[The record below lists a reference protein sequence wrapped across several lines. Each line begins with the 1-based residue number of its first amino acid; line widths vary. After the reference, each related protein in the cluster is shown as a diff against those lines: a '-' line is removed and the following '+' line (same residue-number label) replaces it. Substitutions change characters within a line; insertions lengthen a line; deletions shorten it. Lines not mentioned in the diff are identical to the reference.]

1 MANYVGKILIEK
13 PVFERYH
20 HVSGNYIYVGYN
32 LRFHPVIKRL
42 QELLEGQKII
52 NAVVYAGQYLPDWR
66 LGTEYQNSYSAR
78 RTDGGGVLRDLSH
91 ELDYLQLLFNGWE
104 SVVANGGQLS
114 SLEITSEDSVS
125 ILLKME
131 KCRDVCLH
139 LNYLDRLAR
148 RFIVV
153 NTDQGT
159 ISADLISGEIV
170 ADGVTEKLT
179 CDRDE
184 PYQQMHQAILSNN
197 GNGVATL
204 AEGLAVL
211 ELIEGAELSLKKQAW
226 IEKTK
231 N

>member
-1 MANYVGKILIEK
+1 
-13 PVFERYH
+13 
-20 HVSGNYIYVGYN
+20 
-32 LRFHPVIKRL
+32 
-42 QELLEGQKII
+42 
-52 NAVVYAGQYLPDWR
+52 
-66 LGTEYQNSYSAR
+66 
-78 RTDGGGVLRDLSH
+78 
-91 ELDYLQLLFNGWE
+91 LDYLQLLFNGWE

-159 ISADLISGEIV
+159 VSADLISGEIV